1 VTDETPQAPARTK
14 YRVFKANIKDD
25 DGNKV
30 GDGAVVELTSK
41 TAKHYNRLGYL
52 KPFFDEA
59 DDDEDDD
66 GVGKPTA
73 TQLARSRR
81 AAAKPTSA

>member
-1 VTDETPQAPARTK
+1 MSDERTK
-14 YRVFKANIKDD
+14 YRVFKANIMDD

-30 GDGAVVELTSK
+30 GDGAIVELTAK

-52 KPFFDEA
+52 KPFIE
-59 DDDEDDD
+59 DDDEDEDDADD
-66 GVGKPTA
+66 GRVGKQTQ

-81 AAAKPTSA
+81 AAAKPEAS